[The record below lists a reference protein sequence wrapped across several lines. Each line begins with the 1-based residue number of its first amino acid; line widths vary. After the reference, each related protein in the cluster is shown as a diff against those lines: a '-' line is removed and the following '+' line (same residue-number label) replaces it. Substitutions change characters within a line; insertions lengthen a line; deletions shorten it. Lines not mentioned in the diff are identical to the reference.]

1 MSHSAWIAVASF
13 LLVQTATIAFALGRL
28 FQRVSAVEK
37 NNDALGDLATSMA
50 RVEVHV
56 AHQSASIDDLKA
68 KMAWATTIAP
78 TTPSPTPSAQRRASK

>member
-1 MSHSAWIAVASF
+1 MTPSALIALATF
-13 LLVQTATIAFALGRL
+13 LLIQTATIAFALGRL

-37 NNDALGDLATSMA
+37 TNDGVAGLATSMA
-50 RVEVHV
+50 RIEVHV